1 MISSSPLPER
11 APSTDL
17 PPALMG
23 QMGVAMA
30 GRTLLN
36 TARRF
41 PYPFAT
47 ALSRGLGVPLPAITS
62 LIAVNQITG
71 LLALFAGPLA
81 DQWGYRL
88 MLISGLSLLAT
99 GMLAAGLLPFYG
111 VVLVALFMAGL
122 GKSVF
127 DPALQAYVGRRVPYQ
142 RRGLVIGIIEM
153 SWAASSLIG
162 IPLMGLLIDRAGW
175 RSPFWVLGALALAGV
190 VALAKLIPAA
200 PAETPLHGS
209 AFNLKTTWR
218 QLKNSRVAL
227 GGLGFS
233 FCVAAANDNLFVVYG
248 AWLESRFALS
258 VVALGLATTVIG
270 VAELCG
276 ESLTAGLSDRLG
288 LKPSLFAGL
297 ILSSLSYA
305 LLPYLGQ
312 TLPLALLALFV
323 LFVGVEYTI
332 VTSVSLFTEVLPE
345 ARATMM
351 SGWLAAA
358 SLGRVSGALLGG
370 VLWPWG
376 GIIPISLVSTFISG
390 LALLWLSWGLRH
402 WHR

>member
-1 MISSSPLPER
+1 
-11 APSTDL
+11 
-17 PPALMG
+17 MG
-23 QMGVAMA
+23 AAML

-41 PYPFAT
+41 PYPFAP
-47 ALSRGLGVPLPAITS
+47 ALSRGLAVPLPAITS

-71 LLALFAGPLA
+71 VLALFAGPLA

-88 MLISGLSLLAT
+88 MLLSGLALLAS
-99 GMLAAGLLPFYG
+99 GMFAAGLLPFYG
-111 VVLVALFMAGL
+111 VVLVALFLAGL

-127 DPALQAYVGRRVPYQ
+127 DPALQAYVGRRVPYH

-162 IPLMGLLIDRAGW
+162 IPLMGLLIDRVSW
-175 RSPFWVLGALALAGV
+175 RSPFLVLGGLALVGIII
-190 VALAKLIPAA
+190 LANLIPVA
-200 PAETPLHGS
+200 PTQPPARRPL
-209 AFNLKTTWR
+209 FDMKTAWK

-248 AWLESRFALS
+248 AWLENRFALS
-258 VVALGLATTVIG
+258 VLALGVATTVIG

-297 ILSSLSYA
+297 ILSGLSYL
-305 LLPYLGQ
+305 LLPGLAQ
-312 TLPLALLALFV
+312 TLPLALLGLFI

-358 SLGRVSGALLGG
+358 SLGRVTGALMGG
-370 VLWPWG
+370 FIWQWG
-376 GIIPISLVSTFISG
+376 GISAISLISTLISG
-390 LALLWLSWGLRH
+390 LALLCLLWGLRY

>member
-1 MISSSPLPER
+1 ML
-11 APSTDL
+11 
-17 PPALMG
+17 
-23 QMGVAMA
+23 

-41 PYPFAT
+41 PYPFAP
-47 ALSRGLGVPLPAITS
+47 ALSRGLGVPLTAITS

-71 LLALFAGPLA
+71 LLALLAGPLA

-88 MLISGLSLLAT
+88 MLLGGLGLLAS
-99 GMLAAGLLPFYG
+99 GMFAAGLLPFYG
-111 VVLVALFMAGL
+111 VVLAALFLAGL

-127 DPALQAYVGRRVPYQ
+127 DPALQAYVGRRVPYH
-142 RRGLVIGIIEM
+142 RRGLVIGIVEM

-162 IPLMGLLIDRAGW
+162 IPLMGLLIDRVGW
-175 RSPFWVLGALALAGV
+175 RSPFLALAGL
-190 VALAKLIPAA
+190 ALAAMIVLARLIPAA
-200 PAETPLHGS
+200 PTQPPLKSSPWSGM
-209 AFNLKTTWR
+209 KTAWK
-218 QLKNSRVAL
+218 QLKNNRVAL

-248 AWLESRFALS
+248 AWLEGRFALS
-258 VVALGLATTVIG
+258 VLALGVATTVIG
-270 VAELCG
+270 LAELCG

-297 ILSSLSYA
+297 ILSGLSYI
-305 LLPYLGQ
+305 LLPGLAQ
-312 TLPLALLALFV
+312 TLPLALLGLFI

-332 VTSVSLFTEVLPE
+332 VTSVSLFTEVMPE

-358 SLGRVSGALLGG
+358 SLGRVTGALMGGLVWQLGG
-370 VLWPWG
+370 
-376 GIIPISLVSTFISG
+376 ISAISLTSTLISG
-390 LALLWLSWGLRH
+390 LALLCLIWGLRH
-402 WHR
+402 WQR